1 MKLTIANIPFTE
13 ATIDGQSERAVDARE
28 LHQFLEVGKV
38 FAAWIAERIQ
48 AYGFVENEDFVV
60 CFPNSESEGRGGQNR
75 KDYAL
80 SMDMAKELAMVERN
94 ERGRLARRYFIE
106 CEKELR
112 RQMQKGAISNATL
125 HALQSDNMLVREAAR
140 LFGLKESELW
150 VILRGDLG
158 WLYHT
163 NRRNVAYAR
172 TIAAGLMVHKI
183 GHYTLPNGKIKETR
197 TPVITPKGFRSLKA
211 AMLERGY
218 QLHDDQQT
226 PAPAVEKAPA
236 PAKVADLPSVPARL
250 LTDAT
255 AKMSWVHPTIT
266 VDLALQIDANAE
278 GASDYALAML
288 SWVADARQAALA

>member
-1 MKLTIANIPFTE
+1 MKYPIANIPFTE
-13 ATIDGQSERAVDARE
+13 ATIDGQTERAVDARE
-28 LHQFLEVGKV
+28 LHTFLEVGRD
-38 FAAWIAERIQ
+38 FATWIKERIE
-48 AYGFVENEDFVV
+48 AYGFEAQTDYIV
-60 CFPNSESEGRGGQNR
+60 CSPDLGSEGRGGQNR

-112 RQMQKGAISNATL
+112 RRLQPDLSNAQ
-125 HALQSDNMLVREAAR
+125 QSDNMLVREAAR

-211 AMLERGY
+211 AMSERGY
-218 QLHDDQQT
+218 QLQGEQQT
-226 PAPAVEKAPA
+226 PAPAVERAPA

-266 VDLALQIDANAE
+266 VDLALQIDARVD

>member
-1 MKLTIANIPFTE
+1 MTFQIIPHAHGASIIGQRQE
-13 ATIDGQSERAVDARE
+13 DGYINATALCKAS
-28 LHQFLEVGKV
+28 GKR
-38 FAAWIAERIQ
+38 FNHYNDNQHA
-48 AYGFVENEDFVV
+48 
-60 CFPNSESEGRGGQNR
+60 
-75 KDYAL
+75 KDYLA
-80 SMDMAKELAMVERN
+80 ELERSAGIPAN
-94 ERGRLARRYFIE
+94 VLVQSIVTGPNEERGTWVHP
-106 CEKELR
+106 
-112 RQMQKGAISNATL
+112 QVAIHLGMWASPAFAVQVTTWVL
-125 HALQSDNMLVREAAR
+125 DWMREGKKPDLSTAQQSDNMLVREAAR
-140 LFGLKESELW
+140 LFGIKESELW

-211 AMLERGY
+211 AMSERGY
-218 QLHDDQQT
+218 QLQGEQQT
-226 PAPAVEKAPA
+226 PAPAVERAPA
-236 PAKVADLPSVPARL
+236 PAKVADLPSVPARV

-266 VDLALQIDANAE
+266 VDLALHIDASAE